1 MLLML
6 ALSSVAS
13 AQSLTLLREV
23 KMPLPV
29 SVSLD
34 RYNRIYT
41 GDEKGNVLQYDS
53 TGKVLLQYSP
63 PKVARLSLLEAW
75 PTTKVFAFSRDF
87 QQYTLLDRFLTPIG
101 QYVFNEDQVG
111 FARVATLAADGNL
124 WLFDE
129 SEFSVKKFDLPSQT
143 ITLRA
148 PMNRVLDARD
158 YDINFL
164 REYQNLLLIN
174 DRNSGL
180 LVFDNLGNYK
190 KKLPFKGLTYF
201 GLLNDEVYFLQGNEV
216 HYFHLYTF
224 QERALALPKD
234 VQPKQILAFED
245 KLAVFTA
252 DRMQIFRVRKE

>member
-1 MLLML
+1 MSGP
-6 ALSSVAS
+6 AT
-13 AQSLTLLREV
+13 AQRLTLLREV
-23 KMPLPV
+23 KMNAPV
-29 SVSLD
+29 IVSLD
-34 RYNRIYT
+34 RYYRIYT
-41 GDEKGNVLQYDS
+41 GDEKGNVIQYDS
-53 TGKVLLQYSP
+53 TGKLLLQYSP

-75 PTTKVFAFSRDF
+75 PTTQIFAFSRDF
-87 QQYTLLDRFLTPIG
+87 QQVTLLDRFLTPIG
-101 QYVFNEDQVG
+101 QYAFSEDQVG

-129 SEFSVKKFDLPSQT
+129 SEFSVKKFDLTSQT

-216 HYFHLYTF
+216 HYFHLYSF
-224 QERALALPKD
+224 QERSMTLPKD
-234 VQPKQILAFED
+234 VQPQQVLAFED
-245 KLAVFTA
+245 KLIVFTS
-252 DRMQIFRVRKE
+252 DRMRLFQIRKE